1 MEPRGG
7 IANIV
12 KKKRKNSVMNYECHD
27 GVTYTI
33 ESGDTLYEVSRK
45 YQVPLSL
52 LLRSNPYIDV
62 FNMQPG
68 DTICVPVKKPMPPER
83 PIPPER
89 PMKPMPPMNPREQR
103 ETSAENVS
111 NQTRE
116 DENLSSQETERMEW
130 KRYVVKP
137 GDTMKTLTDEENL
150 MAFIEE
156 NGLDGIYLLPG
167 IAYQVKK

>member
-1 MEPRGG
+1 
-7 IANIV
+7 
-12 KKKRKNSVMNYECHD
+12 MNYECHD

-33 ESGDTLYEVSRK
+33 KSGDTLYEVSRK

-68 DTICVPVKKPMPPER
+68 DTICVPVKKPMPPVK
-83 PIPPER
+83 PMNPMPPER
-89 PMKPMPPMNPREQR
+89 PMPSERPMSPVKPRNPMPPMNPREQR
-103 ETSAENVS
+103 ENSAENVM
-111 NQTRE
+111 NETGE
-116 DENLSSQETERMEW
+116 GGKLSSQETERVEW

-150 MAFIEE
+150 MAFIKE

>member
-1 MEPRGG
+1 
-7 IANIV
+7 
-12 KKKRKNSVMNYECHD
+12 MNYECHD

-33 ESGDTLYEVSRK
+33 KSGDTLYEVSRK

-89 PMKPMPPMNPREQR
+89 PMKPMSPMNPREQR

>member
-1 MEPRGG
+1 
-7 IANIV
+7 
-12 KKKRKNSVMNYECHD
+12 MNYECHD

-33 ESGDTLYEVSRK
+33 KSGDTLYEVSRK

-137 GDTMKTLTDEENL
+137 GDTMKTLTDEE
-150 MAFIEE
+150 
-156 NGLDGIYLLPG
+156 
-167 IAYQVKK
+167 K

>member
-1 MEPRGG
+1 
-7 IANIV
+7 
-12 KKKRKNSVMNYECHD
+12 MNYECHD

-33 ESGDTLYEVSRK
+33 KSGDTLYEVSRK

-111 NQTRE
+111 NQTRG

-150 MAFIEE
+150 MAFVKE